1 MAFNSSY
8 IRVEIFFR
16 DFLPANPVT
25 IKVEPIPYI
34 VELAASLVSGDA
46 FDFFYK
52 PAAKNFK
59 MPL

>member
-8 IRVEIFFR
+8 IRVEIFFQ
-16 DFLPANPVT
+16 ASGYAKPVT

-34 VELAASLVSGDA
+34 VGLAASLVSGDT